1 MEICDVRSVIG
12 VKKRVI
18 ILIIAAFFVFLC
30 SNTKAFAD
38 VGEESFRLEDLSGKT
53 VILHT
58 NDTHGRILLGKDNS
72 VGLTTLAALK
82 DACLAAGA
90 EVLLFDAGDTFRGT
104 TLATYNEGETIGKL
118 MNALGYDAMV
128 TGNHD
133 YEYGTNHL
141 VRLANKLKF
150 PVLGS
155 NVIDLTTNHLL
166 FREHVLI
173 EKNGIT
179 YGVFG
184 LSTQATMTINDARNV
199 ERITIMSPVDS
210 ARMEVG
216 FLKTA
221 GADVIIALGHLGI
234 NDKSPL
240 NSIDVLSQVDGI
252 DLFIDGHSH
261 STLLECENV
270 NPKKSTL
277 LVSSDQYLN
286 AIGVVVV
293 DKNLRMKAYSL
304 TESMLEELDVL
315 TKESDDLKVDEKK
328 APYTKVVNE
337 ILLNAIKESSQ
348 GLSFRI
354 GTNNLRMSSIPNG
367 NLSILAASAAVEST
381 IAATVGYEQKEQK
394 FTRFRMIFSVK
405 K

>member
-1 MEICDVRSVIG
+1 M
-12 VKKRVI
+12 KKRVI

>member
-1 MEICDVRSVIG
+1 MEICEVRGVIG
-12 VKKRVI
+12 VKKRAI
-18 ILIIAAFFVFLC
+18 ILLIVAIQVFLC
-30 SNTKAFAD
+30 SHTKVYA
-38 VGEESFRLEDLSGKT
+38 GEDSFRLEDLAGKT

-58 NDTHGRILLGKDNS
+58 NDTHGRVQLGKDNS

-82 DACLAAGA
+82 DACIAAGA

-133 YEYGTNHL
+133 YEYGTSRL
-141 VRLANKLKF
+141 VDLANKLNF

-166 FREHVLI
+166 FGEHVLI
-173 EKNGIT
+173 EKNGVT
-179 YGVFG
+179 YGIFG
-184 LSTQATMTINDARNV
+184 LSTPATMTLNDARKV
-199 ERITIMSPVDS
+199 EHITIMSPIDS

-216 FLKTA
+216 YLKSA

-240 NSIDVLSQVDGI
+240 NSIDVLSKVNGI

-261 STLLECENV
+261 STLFECESV
-270 NPKKSTL
+270 NPRKSTL

-293 DKNLRMKAYSL
+293 DKNLKMKAYSL
-304 TESMLEELDVL
+304 TQSMLDDLNVL
-315 TKESDDLKVDEKK
+315 TKESDDLKIDEKK
-328 APYTKVVNE
+328 APYTKAVNE
-337 ILLNAIKESSQ
+337 ILQNAIKECSQ
-348 GLSFRI
+348 GLSMRI
-354 GTNNLRMSSIPNG
+354 GANNVWMSAVPND
-367 NLSILAASAAVEST
+367 NISILAENTAVETSVT
-381 IAATVGYEQKEQK
+381 TMVGYQEKEQQ
-394 FTRFRMIFSVK
+394 FTRFRLIFSIK
-405 K
+405 R

>member
-1 MEICDVRSVIG
+1 MEICEVRSAIR

-18 ILIIAAFFVFLC
+18 ILVIVAFLVLLC
-30 SNTKAFAD
+30 SNTKVYASED
-38 VGEESFRLEDLSGKT
+38 SFRLEDLAGKT

-82 DACLAAGA
+82 DACIAAGA

-141 VRLANKLKF
+141 VELANRLNF

-166 FREHVLI
+166 FGEHVLI
-173 EKNGIT
+173 EKNDVT
-179 YGVFG
+179 YGIFG

-210 ARMEVG
+210 ARMEVAV
-216 FLKTA
+216 LKSA

-234 NDKSPL
+234 NDKSPQ
-240 NSIDVLSQVDGI
+240 NSVDVLSQVEGI

-261 STLLECENV
+261 STLLECANV
-270 NPKKSTL
+270 NPRKDTL

-286 AIGVVVV
+286 SIGVVVV
-293 DKNLRMKAYSL
+293 DKKQRMKAYSL
-304 TESMLEELDVL
+304 TEPMLEDLNVL
-315 TKESDDLKVDEKK
+315 TKESEDLEVDGKK
-328 APYTKVVNE
+328 APFTKAVNE
-337 ILLNAIKESSQ
+337 ILQKAIKESSQ

-354 GTNNLRMSSIPNG
+354 GANNMRMTSIPTDNM
-367 NLSILAASAAVEST
+367 LILAANAALDSSITTSAGFEK
-381 IAATVGYEQKEQK
+381 KEQK
-394 FTRFRMIFSVK
+394 FTMFRMIFSIK
-405 K
+405 R

>member
-12 VKKRVI
+12 VKKRAI
-18 ILIIAAFFVFLC
+18 ILLIATFLVFLG
-30 SNTKAFAD
+30 SHTKAYA
-38 VGEESFRLEDLSGKT
+38 GEDSFRLEDLSGKT

-58 NDTHGRILLGKDNS
+58 NDTHGRIQLGKDNS

-82 DACLAAGA
+82 DACIAAGA

-133 YEYGTNHL
+133 YEYGANHL
-141 VRLANKLKF
+141 VELANKLKF

-173 EKNGIT
+173 EKNGVT
-179 YGVFG
+179 YGIFG
-184 LSTQATMTINDARNV
+184 LSTQATMTINDPKNV
-199 ERITIMSPVDS
+199 ERITIMSPVDA

-216 FLKTA
+216 VLKSA
-221 GADVIIALGHLGI
+221 GAEVIIALSHLGI

-240 NSIDVLSQVDGI
+240 NSIDVLSKVEGI

-261 STLLECENV
+261 STLFECESV
-270 NPKKSTL
+270 NPRKGTL

-293 DKNLRMKAYSL
+293 DKDQKMKSYSL
-304 TESMLEELDVL
+304 TEPMLEDLNVL
-315 TKESDDLKVDEKK
+315 TKESDDLVVDEKK
-328 APYTKVVNE
+328 APYTKIVNE
-337 ILLNAIKESSQ
+337 ILQNAVKECSQ
-348 GLSFRI
+348 GFSFRI
-354 GTNNLRMSSIPNG
+354 GANNLRMSSIPND
-367 NLSILAASAAVEST
+367 NLAILAASTAVESSIT
-381 IAATVGYEQKEQK
+381 TTVGYEQKEKQ
-394 FTRFRMIFSVK
+394 FTRFRMIFSIK
-405 K
+405 R